1 MLSPDDTM
9 AYKLTQEEQFQRNT
23 DQFRKVEQRA
33 QRLENIPRPLTRE
46 ERQFLEAYNVY
57 RPAIQQMLKVAELG
71 RSSQASIDQMRHELE
86 ANIPSRTKEIF
97 TGTVSTAVGALSFIG
112 HPFVQ
117 IYETC
122 KGKEV
127 VTLKDTVEVMG
138 EAGKYLRGDQTK
150 AWSQATFLAIRVEV
164 KLDSL
169 YTAYNNVV
177 SGLLSGDP
185 NKLQKAKYELG
196 KAVYELK
203 DTQRALSDLMDKYR
217 PELEQLGGFFDL
229 SKKFLKDA
237 AVEVAITLAAVK
249 GLELVGK
256 GLHHVLPKLAEKT
269 AEKIGALTG
278 GIIRAERVVLAGERA
293 VQGVATLERFGHQS
307 LRLEHAYKAS
317 QEIDHVANE
326 NADVHVEPIAMR

>member
-196 KAVYELK
+196 RAVYELEN
-203 DTQRALSDLMDKYR
+203 TQRALSDLMEKYK
-217 PELEQLGGFFDL
+217 PELEQLGGFFAL

-237 AVEVAITLAAVK
+237 AIEIAITLATVK
-249 GLELVGK
+249 ALQLVGK
-256 GLHHVLPKLAEKT
+256 VAKPVLPKLLAKTGEKLAT
-269 AEKIGALTG
+269 ITG
-278 GIIRAERVVLAGERA
+278 GLVSAERVLVAGNRLARGAVL
-293 VQGVATLERFGHQS
+293 LERVAS
-307 LRLEHAYKAS
+307 PAVDVYKAE
-317 QEIDHVANE
+317 QEIDRVANE
-326 NADVHVEPIAMR
+326 NADVPVGPIAMR